1 MNKLACS
8 FLLLEL
14 ILSGCVVRDRELSKG
29 TPSAVSQPVDSPTE
43 TATQIPPTAS
53 PTPTL
58 APSPSPTPDFSQ
70 VGLPSESSGQ
80 VALDLVSQVCQAGWF
95 SGDQSLPCPGTDQQQ
110 GRGFVMSLDGS
121 SQGLPSNLGLLLN
134 FPPVTYFGTL
144 YSKYPPFTVMEGDR
158 FRAVLACRAH
168 SFCDVQFGLE
178 YYDAGGK
185 TGLRHWSYLFAEP
198 PIPVDYPL
206 DKLAGKSVQLSLT
219 VTARGNPSDAYAVWI
234 APHIYRPAQ

>member
-1 MNKLACS
+1 MKKLAFS
-8 FLLLEL
+8 FLLLGL
-14 ILSGCVVRDRELSKG
+14 IMSGCALRNRGLSKG
-29 TPSAVSQPVDSPTE
+29 TPTAASLPADSPTE
-43 TATQIPPTAS
+43 TATQIPPAAS
-53 PTPTL
+53 STPTL
-58 APSPSPTPDFSQ
+58 APTPSPTPDFSQ

-95 SGDQSLPCPGTDQQQ
+95 NGDQALPCPGTDQQQ
-110 GRGFVMSLDGS
+110 GRGYVMSLDGS
-121 SQGLPSNLGLLLN
+121 SQGLPSDFSLLLT

-144 YSKYPPFTVMEGDR
+144 YSKYPPFMVVKGDR

-198 PIPVDYPL
+198 PIVVDYPL
-206 DKLAGKSVQLSLT
+206 DKLADKSVQLSLT